1 MSYSSKFFHYALPS
15 VGALLV
21 VGLYFVV
28 DGIFVAKG
36 VGSTG
41 LAAINLAV
49 PFISVLSSITTMLAI
64 GGATLASISLGERN
78 IKQANVFFNTSITL
92 ILSIAVVFLFLTFLF
107 LKEIALFLGC
117 SNILLQ
123 PTMEY
128 IKYYVAFDIFFSGTL
143 ALATFVRNDGNPR
156 LAFWGMIIGA
166 ISNIFLDWLFIFV
179 LHWGIKGAAVAS
191 GLGQI
196 FSFVLLLSHFMK
208 RKGELYFSRQIL
220 KKNNIY
226 NIIKT
231 GFPECITQMS
241 SPITIFCYNV
251 IIIKLLGEK
260 GVAAYSIVS
269 YLLVIVFAVFIG
281 VAEGLQPLL
290 SRSFG
295 EKNGEALKQ
304 FFKVGIK
311 TNISLACLIYG
322 IFAVFGHRI
331 IEIFTNDSDI
341 LQIAYACIGIY
352 GISFLFASCNIVY
365 TTFFLATKET
375 GTAVKIAI
383 LRSVILNSLCIF
395 TAAGFFQNN
404 GIWLGIVSAEFL
416 VLLYLY
422 SGRLLRKPFANNV

>member
-1 MSYSSKFFHYALPS
+1 
-15 VGALLV
+15 
-21 VGLYFVV
+21 
-28 DGIFVAKG
+28 
-36 VGSTG
+36 
-41 LAAINLAV
+41 
-49 PFISVLSSITTMLAI
+49 
-64 GGATLASISLGERN
+64 
-78 IKQANVFFNTSITL
+78 
-92 ILSIAVVFLFLTFLF
+92 
-107 LKEIALFLGC
+107 
-117 SNILLQ
+117 
-123 PTMEY
+123 
-128 IKYYVAFDIFFSGTL
+128 
-143 ALATFVRNDGNPR
+143 
-156 LAFWGMIIGA
+156 MIIGA

-241 SPITIFCYNV
+241 SPITIFCYNI

-352 GISFLFASCNIVY
+352 GISFLFAACNIVY
-365 TTFFLATKET
+365 TTFFLATK
-375 GTAVKIAI
+375 
-383 LRSVILNSLCIF
+383 
-395 TAAGFFQNN
+395 
-404 GIWLGIVSAEFL
+404 
-416 VLLYLY
+416 
-422 SGRLLRKPFANNV
+422 

>member
-1 MSYSSKFFHYALPS
+1 
-15 VGALLV
+15 
-21 VGLYFVV
+21 
-28 DGIFVAKG
+28 
-36 VGSTG
+36 
-41 LAAINLAV
+41 
-49 PFISVLSSITTMLAI
+49 
-64 GGATLASISLGERN
+64 
-78 IKQANVFFNTSITL
+78 
-92 ILSIAVVFLFLTFLF
+92 
-107 LKEIALFLGC
+107 
-117 SNILLQ
+117 
-123 PTMEY
+123 
-128 IKYYVAFDIFFSGTL
+128 
-143 ALATFVRNDGNPR
+143 
-156 LAFWGMIIGA
+156 
-166 ISNIFLDWLFIFV
+166 
-179 LHWGIKGAAVAS
+179 
-191 GLGQI
+191 
-196 FSFVLLLSHFMK
+196 MK

-241 SPITIFCYNV
+241 SPITIFCYNI

-260 GVAAYSIVS
+260 GVATYSIVS

-322 IFAVFGHRI
+322 IFAVFSHRI

-404 GIWLGIVSAEFL
+404 GNSICGIFSFTVSVFRQTSQEAFC
-416 VLLYLY
+416 
-422 SGRLLRKPFANNV
+422 K

>member
-36 VGSTG
+36 VGSNG

-92 ILSIAVVFLFLTFLF
+92 ILSIAILFLFLTFLF

-241 SPITIFCYNV
+241 SLLLYFV
-251 IIIKLLGEK
+251 IISLLSSCWEK
-260 GVAAYSIVS
+260 KA
-269 YLLVIVFAVFIG
+269 LLLIVFAVFIG

-290 SRSFG
+290 SKSFG

-322 IFAVFGHRI
+322 IFTVFGHRI

-352 GISFLFASCNIVY
+352 GISFLFAACNIVY

-404 GIWLGIVSAEFL
+404 GIWLGIVFAEFL

-422 SGRLLRKPFANNV
+422 YGRLLRKPFTNNV